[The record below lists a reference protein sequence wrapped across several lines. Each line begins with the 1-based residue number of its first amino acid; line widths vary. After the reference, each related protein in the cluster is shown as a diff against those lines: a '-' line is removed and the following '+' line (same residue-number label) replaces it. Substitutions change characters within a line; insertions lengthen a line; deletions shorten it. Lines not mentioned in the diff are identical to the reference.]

1 MRHSKVSFMR
11 IKNTLALAVVMLF
24 LTCLPACAPST
35 ATPLLT
41 PDPVTRI
48 TFLADVR
55 TWNHYRQLAETFNT
69 SQSAI
74 LVTVLNPDEAAPT
87 RGPQSPEERLA
98 KLAAAADVFLSDA
111 LDPATLAAS
120 RAVQDL
126 QPFLQ
131 VDADFA
137 PTDVYTGLLPLM
149 ESAEGVW
156 GVPVAVRPWLIFYKT
171 QIFDAAGIPYP
182 QPGWSVDEFLTT
194 AQALTRADAGV
205 WGFAEAEAYQS
216 VEAFALQHGGAWVNE
231 QGLPM
236 YTDAGLSAAVQWYA
250 ELATVYGVMP
260 GPDSDDAPGKGGQRL
275 AQLDRVAMWAG
286 VPGAL
291 RDADTGIAPFPR
303 GLRELALVEVE
314 AAYISAGSPNAAAAW
329 AWIAFLTRQ
338 PPSGGRL
345 PVRPSV
351 YMADSYRSALA
362 PETEAV
368 YRYILEH
375 LAPTARRYPWFRA
388 SWDRFVAE
396 GLPALLRGESALPIV
411 LGDALNHALTAQGLP
426 AVPVSTPVPLTPSPP
441 TQPGVITLKSRLT
454 DVLWLQDDP
463 QAQRL
468 LRQYYAE
475 HPNLEINFITIGI
488 EGNETLAE
496 VAASADVVPVYS
508 GYAPESDT
516 YFVDLTALM
525 AADDTLDVDDFY
537 PVALEAYRRQGKQW
551 ALPSTVDATLLF
563 YNRNL
568 FDAAGVPYPQAGW
581 TWEDLLEAAHALS
594 RGEPPRRQWG
604 LLTLSVEWYT
614 LPLLIAVQ
622 RGGALV
628 DNPAAP
634 TAPTL
639 DDPRLVEAARW
650 VQALAY
656 RDEVLAPPAL
666 DMSGFAGRDALYCN
680 HQAAMWIANDKAVQ
694 IHFNCDINLGVAPVP
709 VEGRPATFY
718 TFYGHAIPKSSA
730 HPEAAW
736 DWLTFATRQP
746 HFWTGMPAR
755 NSLLQQV
762 TLNKYNQY
770 PEAQTALRQAYA
782 ETMSAYASADDLLSG
797 EAPWGDVLQRLYAH
811 ALRQSWTTREDPA
824 GPLAQAQAGAQAY
837 LACLGEAAPDSAQGA
852 ACETQAGVPSWY
864 TIMGIRE

>member
-1 MRHSKVSFMR
+1 MDTKSHFAF
-11 IKNTLALAVVMLF
+11 ALTILLLL

-35 ATPLLT
+35 STPLPT

-55 TWNHYRQLAETFNT
+55 TWNHYRQLAETFNAR
-69 SQSAI
+69 QSAI
-74 LVTVLNPDEAAPT
+74 HVTVLNPDEAAPK
-87 RGPQSPEERLA
+87 RFPQSPEERLA

-111 LDPATLAAS
+111 LDPATLAAG

-126 QPFLQ
+126 RPFLQ

-149 ESAEGVW
+149 QSAGGVW
-156 GVPVAVRPWLIFYKT
+156 GVPVAVRPWLIFYNP

-182 QPGWSVDEFLTT
+182 HPGWSVDEFLTA

-216 VEAFALQHGGAWVNE
+216 VEAFALQNGGAWVNE

-260 GPDSDDAPGKGGQRL
+260 GPDADDAPGKGGQRL
-275 AQLDRVAMWAG
+275 AQLDRAAMWAG
-286 VPGAL
+286 MPGAL
-291 RDADTGIAPFPR
+291 LDADTGIAPFPR

-314 AAYISAGSPNAAAAW
+314 AAYISAGSPNPAAAW

-351 YMADSYRSALA
+351 YMADAYRSALP

-368 YRYILEH
+368 YRYVLEH

-388 SWDRFVAE
+388 SWAGFVAE
-396 GLPALLRGESALPIV
+396 GLPAFMRGETGLSIALET
-411 LGDALNHALTAQGLP
+411 ALNVALTAQGLP
-426 AVPVSTPVPLTPSPP
+426 PVAVSTPVPLTPPPP
-441 TQPGVITLKSRLT
+441 TQPGVITLKSRLM
-454 DVLWLQDDP
+454 DVLWLKDDP

-468 LRQYYAE
+468 LQQYYAK
-475 HPNLEINFITIGI
+475 HPNVEVNFVTIGI

-496 VAASADVVPVYS
+496 IAASADVVPVYP
-508 GYAPESDT
+508 GYAPLSDT
-516 YFVDLTALM
+516 YFLDLTALM
-525 AADDTLDVDDFY
+525 AADDTLDVEDFY
-537 PVALEAYRRQGKQW
+537 PVALEAYRHQGKQW
-551 ALPSTVDATLLF
+551 GLPGTVDATLLF
-563 YNRNL
+563 YNRDL

-581 TWEDLLEAAHALS
+581 TWEDLLAAAQKLS
-594 RGEPPRRQWG
+594 HGEPPQRQWG
-604 LLTLSVEWYT
+604 LVTLNVGWYT
-614 LPLLIAVQ
+614 LPLLLAAQ

-634 TAPTL
+634 TTPTL

-650 VQALAY
+650 FQALAY
-656 RDEVLAPPAL
+656 RDEVLAPSAL
-666 DMSGFAGRDALYCN
+666 DMSGFTDGEALYCN
-680 HQAAMWIANDKAVQ
+680 HQAAMWIANDSAVWV
-694 IHFNCDINLGVAPVP
+694 HLNCNVNLGIAPVP

-736 DWLTFATRQP
+736 DWLSFATRQP
-746 HFWTGMPAR
+746 YFWTGIPAR
-755 NSLLQQV
+755 RSLLQQV
-762 TLNKYNQY
+762 TLDKYAQY

-782 ETMSAYASADDLLSG
+782 ETMSAYAYADDLLLG
-797 EAPWGDVLQRLYAH
+797 VAPWGDVLQRLYAH

-837 LACLGEAAPDSAQGA
+837 LACLGEAAADSAQA
-852 ACETQAGVPSWY
+852 LTCETQTGVPSWF
-864 TIMGIRE
+864 TIMGLRE